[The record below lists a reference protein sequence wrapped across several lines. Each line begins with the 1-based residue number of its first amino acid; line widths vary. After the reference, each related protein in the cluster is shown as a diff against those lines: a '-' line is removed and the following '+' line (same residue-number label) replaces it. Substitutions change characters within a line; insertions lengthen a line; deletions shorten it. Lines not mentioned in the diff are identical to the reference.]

1 MLYVSN
7 SPLPLGSGNR
17 LRSDRGVALTANFSA
32 SHRRFLLGLPVKH
45 LCTKSLLVSRI
56 PRVVSGSCLSSKQHR
71 VPLKKATPLGA
82 RAR

>member
-32 SHRRFLLGLPVKH
+32 SHGRFLLGLLVKH
-45 LCTKSLLVSRI
+45 LCTKSLLVSGYHASF
-56 PRVVSGSCLSSKQHR
+56 RVH
-71 VPLKKATPLGA
+71 A
-82 RAR
+82 